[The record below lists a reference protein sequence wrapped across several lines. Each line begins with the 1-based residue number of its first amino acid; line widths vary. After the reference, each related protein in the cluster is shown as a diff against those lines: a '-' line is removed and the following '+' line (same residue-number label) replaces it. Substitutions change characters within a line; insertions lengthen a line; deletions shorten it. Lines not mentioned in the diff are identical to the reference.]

1 MERGIRQGCPVS
13 ALLFIL
19 VVEVLAINIRENKNI
34 HGLEAAFIH
43 KKQYIKLSQYAEDC
57 TVFLKNKA
65 NIKELLAEIKYFTDA
80 AGLELNIN
88 KTIGIDLTET
98 DDYDYLGI
106 RFTSKPVKCLGI
118 YVGKND
124 KACQDLNWSKK
135 NDILEKTPDMWK
147 KRELSLF
154 GKILIIKT
162 LAISKITFLL
172 LNLLPPNNIIKKI
185 KTLLFN
191 FIWGKRDRIKRHILR
206 QDIIHGGVNMIDM
219 LAR

>member
-34 HGLEAAFIH
+34 HGLEAAVMH
-43 KKQYIKLSQYAEDC
+43 KKKYIKLSQYADDC

-65 NIKELLAEIKYFTDA
+65 NIKELLAEIQYFTEA

-98 DDYDYLGI
+98 DEQTDYDYLGI
-106 RFTSKPVKCLGI
+106 HFTSKPVKCLGI

-124 KACQDLNWSKK
+124 RECQDLNWSKK
-135 NDILEKTPDMWK
+135 
-147 KRELSLF
+147 
-154 GKILIIKT
+154 
-162 LAISKITFLL
+162 
-172 LNLLPPNNIIKKI
+172 
-185 KTLLFN
+185 
-191 FIWGKRDRIKRHILR
+191 
-206 QDIIHGGVNMIDM
+206 
-219 LAR
+219 